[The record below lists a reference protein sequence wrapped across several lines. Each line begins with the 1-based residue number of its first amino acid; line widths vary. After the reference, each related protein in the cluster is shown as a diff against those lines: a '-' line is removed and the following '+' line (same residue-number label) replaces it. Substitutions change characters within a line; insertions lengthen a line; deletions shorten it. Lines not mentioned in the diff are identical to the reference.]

1 MKKIKILVIN
11 GPNLNLL
18 GQRET
23 DIYGSDTLDDINRL
37 MQEYAQLK
45 DIKLKLFQSNTEGEI
60 IDCIQKNKNYDG
72 LVINPAAFTHT
83 SVAIRDAI
91 AAVQIPTVETHLSN
105 IYSREDFRHHS
116 FLASVCLGQIAGFGV
131 YSYILALQALEN
143 HLKSGEKKI
152 IKPC

>member
-116 FLASVCLGQIAGFGV
+116 FLASVCLGQIAGFGF

-143 HLKSGEKKI
+143 HLKSGEKNS
-152 IKPC
+152 

>member
-143 HLKSGEKKI
+143 HLKSGKKNS
-152 IKPC
+152 